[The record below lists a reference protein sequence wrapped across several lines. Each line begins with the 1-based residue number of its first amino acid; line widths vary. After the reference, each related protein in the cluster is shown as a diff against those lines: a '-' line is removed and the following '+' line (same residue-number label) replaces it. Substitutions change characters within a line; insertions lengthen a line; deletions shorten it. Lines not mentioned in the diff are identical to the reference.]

1 MLLPWKKNVLEARP
15 RSTPPD
21 ATLRALDD
29 APPPPT
35 GILKVDSHL
44 DNGQAG
50 HRRKNLKLRLLAL
63 RNVKVILTTP
73 DSPVGSIIACERVP
87 SSAPTSE
94 GLEDSIGAHFVGTL
108 PDHTAA
114 AEGAFLQTPPDASR
128 LESIPHP
135 VAFPSSA
142 PLVADAASH
151 DLSALATTSKAIQPN
166 LSNISQP
173 KPAHA
178 LSTTLSSTSCSKI
191 PLPLKF
197 IGPECYI
204 ALDTSVEEKLQ
215 LKSNPLL
222 QKKLRS
228 FLKSLKLKDPAVV
241 IDCVAASTTPER
253 SKLKATILFLCL
265 DSDQQKI
272 ISSSLRQLNSK
283 DLEVVPLAD
292 YQYAVLVQD
301 TRFCSSDC
309 GFPSCPGSLSGR
321 EVEATFHNGLSLG
334 QALCKLSDAS
344 VDSRCTLGG
353 LVVFGGS
360 AYALTTSHAFL
371 GRSATF
377 QPAQESEMG
386 NIHSYNFTGTSNLS
400 LKLSDEKDAA
410 SVCTYDQDWALIRV
424 RSYLY
429 GLNTFK
435 PPGTTDIISVEG
447 FASGDELLHGAV
459 HVITASSGIRE
470 GYLSSSFAYWE
481 IGSSCFEV
489 RTVFM
494 ENPLHDGDS
503 GSWVIVQGK
512 LCGYIIS
519 RVVGKPWGYMLPIQP
534 VIEDICKNLAL
545 DTESVK
551 VISRTLLDELQQ
563 GKRVATGLSG
573 FDDATFNHQ
582 SGTHHVQLGSPPS
595 ATAPLTPV
603 LPSSETFRQLPQELV
618 TIRKES
624 RVLQWGRNLI
634 SPQFGTPTTTFNEE
648 AYVYHQG
655 IRLGLIVLALW
666 ISVFITN
673 ADTYM
678 VATAIPQ
685 ITNYFGSLEDIGW
698 YASAYLLAVASCR
711 TSCKRLYAFFPI
723 KWMFVL
729 YVFIFG
735 VGNLICGTARSSTVL
750 IIGRAVA
757 GAGSAGVFP
766 GFGIIIT
773 HCMPPRKQALHDGY
787 LGVIYAIAAI
797 TGPIIGG
804 ALTSNV
810 SWRWCFYI
818 NSLAASVAII
828 LIVCCLKLQTVATEN
843 WKDRARGIDIL
854 GLVVLMPAIVCLL
867 LALQW
872 GGTRDPWASSKIIAL
887 LALFG
892 VLSCC
897 YAIVQGMKV
906 KHSTII
912 SAILRERSLLA
923 TAWFSFG
930 LGSSISMVT
939 YYLPIWFQVV
949 KGVSALKS
957 GIMNLPLILTIVIAS
972 TLSILIVLRSRYYA
986 PLMLISSILSAT
998 GFGMLSTLTLESRFG
1013 AWVGYQVLAGFGI
1026 GLGIPMSFT
1035 VTKLVSD
1042 PNVASAAI
1050 SVCLFM
1056 QATGGAVFVSV
1067 GLNIF
1072 INKFVTSLGVHSADL
1087 AAVLS
1092 SGLTNFGTATGSP
1105 DDVKLVNSNSLAY
1118 SFIAAAAIAA
1128 ASVFGSLIVGWK
1140 SLMLARAQYN
1150 D

>member
-1 MLLPWKKNVLEARP
+1 MMLLPWKKNVLEARP

-648 AYVYHQG
+648 AY
-655 IRLGLIVLALW
+655 
-666 ISVFITN
+666 
-673 ADTYM
+673 DTYM

-685 ITNYFGSLEDIGW
+685 ITNYFGSLEDIG
-698 YASAYLLAVASCR
+698 C
-711 TSCKRLYAFFPI
+711 
-723 KWMFVL
+723 
-729 YVFIFG
+729 
-735 VGNLICGTARSSTVL
+735 TVL